1 MSINRRE
8 IAMGLEHLNAETKAG
23 ACGSALLLVVL
34 LVVSTASVSAA
45 NKGSL
50 RLGLEFGD
58 PMAVLIIRPAPFD
71 FKIGY
76 SFDSANPWL
85 FLSGD
90 YRIVSGYQLIDFLH
104 LFLGVGAYVQI
115 PFDQFDALELGLRIP
130 FGLQVF
136 LIDNVVELFVEVA
149 PTVGF
154 LPSIQAFQRWQGYFG
169 FTILVPK
176 FWK

>member
-1 MSINRRE
+1 VKRTFKLI
-8 IAMGLEHLNAETKAG
+8 
-23 ACGSALLLVVL
+23 VVL
-34 LVVSTASVSAA
+34 IVLFVAGTATLSAA
-45 NKGSL
+45 GGGSL

-58 PMAVLIIRPAPFD
+58 PIAVLIIRPAPFD
-71 FKIGY
+71 IKVGY
-76 SFDSANPWL
+76 SFDSNNPWL

-104 LFLGVGAYVQI
+104 LFLGLGAYVQI
-115 PFDQFDALELGLRIP
+115 PFEEVSDVELGLRIP

-136 LIDNVVELFVEVA
+136 LIDNVVELFLEVA

-154 LPSIQAFQRWQGYFG
+154 LPTIQAFQRWQGYFG
-169 FTILVPK
+169 FTILIPK

>member
-1 MSINRRE
+1 MERAFKVFTI
-8 IAMGLEHLNAETKAG
+8 LV
-23 ACGSALLLVVL
+23 LLLVVAAA
-34 LVVSTASVSAA
+34 TVSASDS
-45 NKGSL
+45 GGL

-76 SFDSANPWL
+76 DFGGNGWL
-85 FLSGD
+85 FLSAD
-90 YRIVSGYQLIDFLH
+90 YRIVSGYQVIDFLH
-104 LFLGVGAYVQI
+104 LFLGVGAYTQI
-115 PFDQFDALELGLRIP
+115 FFQQTDVLELGLRIP

-136 LIDNVVELFVEVA
+136 LLDNVIELFLEVA

-154 LPSIQAFQRWQGYFG
+154 LPTIQAFPRWQGYFG

>member
-1 MSINRRE
+1 VKR
-8 IAMGLEHLNAETKAG
+8 AFKVV
-23 ACGSALLLVVL
+23 VVL
-34 LVVSTASVSAA
+34 IVLFVVATATVSAA

-58 PMAVLIIRPAPFD
+58 PVAVLIIRPAPFD

-76 SFDSANPWL
+76 SFEADNPWL
-85 FLSGD
+85 FLSAD

-104 LFLGVGAYVQI
+104 LFLGVGAYTQL
-115 PFDQFDALELGLRIP
+115 PFQDLGTSQLGLRIP
-130 FGLQVF
+130 VGLQVF
-136 LIDNVVELFVEVA
+136 LINNVVELFVEVA

-154 LPSIQAFQRWQGYFG
+154 LPTIQAFPRWQGYFG

>member
-1 MSINRRE
+1 MKR
-8 IAMGLEHLNAETKAG
+8 AFKVFAVLV
-23 ACGSALLLVVL
+23 LLLVVA
-34 LVVSTASVSAA
+34 TATVSAA
-45 NKGSL
+45 DRSSL

-76 SFDSANPWL
+76 DFGGNGWL
-85 FLSGD
+85 FLSAD
-90 YRIVSGYQLIDFLH
+90 YRIVSGYPVIDFLH
-104 LFLGVGAYVQI
+104 LFLGVGAYTQI
-115 PFDQFDALELGLRIP
+115 FFQQTDALELGLRIP
-130 FGLQVF
+130 FGVQVF
-136 LIDNVVELFVEVA
+136 LVDNVIELFLEVA

-154 LPSIQAFQRWQGYFG
+154 LPTIQAFPRWQGYVG

>member
-1 MSINRRE
+1 MKR
-8 IAMGLEHLNAETKAG
+8 
-23 ACGSALLLVVL
+23 ALKVVVVL
-34 LVVSTASVSAA
+34 FILFVVVTTTVSAA
-45 NKGSL
+45 DKGSL

-76 SFDSANPWL
+76 DLQDNGWL
-85 FLSGD
+85 FLSAD
-90 YRIVSGYQLIDFLH
+90 YRIVSGYPVIDFLH
-104 LFLGVGAYVQI
+104 LFLGVGAYTQI
-115 PFDQFDALELGLRIP
+115 YFQQADALQLGLRIP
-130 FGLQVF
+130 VGLQVF
-136 LIDNVVELFVEVA
+136 LIDNVIELFLEVA

-154 LPSIQAFQRWQGYFG
+154 LPTIQAFPRWQGYFG

>member
-1 MSINRRE
+1 MKR
-8 IAMGLEHLNAETKAG
+8 AFKVT
-23 ACGSALLLVVL
+23 ALLIVLIVV
-34 LVVSTASVSAA
+34 TATAVSAQ

-58 PMAVLIIRPAPFD
+58 PIAVLIIRPAPFD
-71 FKIGY
+71 IKIGY
-76 SFDSANPWL
+76 SFDANNPWL

-90 YRIVSGYQLIDFLH
+90 YRIISGYQLIDFLH
-104 LFLGVGAYVQI
+104 LFLGVGAYVQL
-115 PFDQFDALELGLRIP
+115 PFDQMENFELGLRIP
-130 FGLQVF
+130 VGLQVF
-136 LIDNVVELFVEVA
+136 LIDNVVELFLEVA

-154 LPSIQAFQRWQGYFG
+154 LPSIQAFPRWQGYIG

>member
-1 MSINRRE
+1 VKRAFKVFAI
-8 IAMGLEHLNAETKAG
+8 LV
-23 ACGSALLLVVL
+23 LLLVL
-34 LVVSTASVSAA
+34 AAATVSASDS
-45 NKGSL
+45 GSL

-76 SFDSANPWL
+76 DFGGNGWL
-85 FLSGD
+85 FLSAD
-90 YRIVSGYQLIDFLH
+90 YRIVSGYQVIDFLH
-104 LFLGVGAYVQI
+104 LFLGIGAYTQI
-115 PFDQFDALELGLRIP
+115 FFQQTDAVELGLRIP
-130 FGLQVF
+130 FGVQVF
-136 LIDNVVELFVEVA
+136 LVDNVIELFLEVA

-154 LPSIQAFQRWQGYFG
+154 LPAIQAFPRWQGYFG